1 MENPEN
7 TENLIQCLT
16 YLISQTMIA
25 ELEHPLETLRGN
37 LTKEHYARMQYG
49 KVVIQ
54 RRPKRDKPPTE
65 AQKRAREAFAK
76 KYAGKH

>member
-1 MENPEN
+1 
-7 TENLIQCLT
+7 
-16 YLISQTMIA
+16 MIA
-25 ELEHPLETLRGN
+25 ETNFPVKSLKGN
-37 LTKEHYARMQYG
+37 LGKEHYARMQYG

-65 AQKRAREAFAK
+65 AQKKVREEFGK

>member
-1 MENPEN
+1 MFAEMNDPIK
-7 TENLIQCLT
+7 T
-16 YLISQTMIA
+16 IS
-25 ELEHPLETLRGN
+25 GN
-37 LTKEHYARMQYG
+37 LTKDLYARVQYG

-65 AQKRAREAFAK
+65 AQKRARGAFAK

>member
-1 MENPEN
+1 
-7 TENLIQCLT
+7 
-16 YLISQTMIA
+16 MIA
-25 ELEHPLETLRGN
+25 ELNDPIQTLRGN

-65 AQKRAREAFAK
+65 AQKKVREEFGK

>member
-1 MENPEN
+1 
-7 TENLIQCLT
+7 
-16 YLISQTMIA
+16 
-25 ELEHPLETLRGN
+25 
-37 LTKEHYARMQYG
+37 MQYG

-65 AQKRAREAFAK
+65 AQKKVREEFGK

>member
-1 MENPEN
+1 
-7 TENLIQCLT
+7 
-16 YLISQTMIA
+16 MIA
-25 ELEHPLETLRGN
+25 ETNFPVKSLKGN
-37 LTKEHYARMQYG
+37 LGKEYYARMQYG

-76 KYAGKH
+76 KYAGKHWFWCQFYLTKIRSQAS

>member
-1 MENPEN
+1 
-7 TENLIQCLT
+7 
-16 YLISQTMIA
+16 MIA
-25 ELEHPLETLRGN
+25 KLNEPIKTLRGN
-37 LTKEHYARMQYG
+37 LGKEYYARMQYG

>member
-1 MENPEN
+1 
-7 TENLIQCLT
+7 
-16 YLISQTMIA
+16 MIA
-25 ELEHPLETLRGN
+25 ELNYPVKSLKGKLG
-37 LTKEHYARMQYG
+37 KQYYARMQYG